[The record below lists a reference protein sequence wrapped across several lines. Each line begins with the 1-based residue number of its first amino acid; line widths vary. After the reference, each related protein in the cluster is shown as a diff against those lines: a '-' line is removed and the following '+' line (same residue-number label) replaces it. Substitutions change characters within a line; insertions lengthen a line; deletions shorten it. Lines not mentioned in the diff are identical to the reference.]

1 MFSKALYKQSWK
13 ANGIMWLIIT
23 IATCFMLACVMLIS
37 GGGNITEIRNGI
49 SDTIIDSTIES
60 SVKDTTLNYYE
71 LSLAGLDGFDKAYLQ
86 IKSDPSNT
94 NSDLENYQSALSV
107 VMNNFSEGY
116 TDEQKAEIQNM
127 LALVINFGGGAN
139 DFYTDAPPVSETGA
153 IAYTATFA
161 DEGRD
166 KAIQLHVKTNLSI
179 VIAKNM
185 VEESNVNKMVDSL
198 KVYDVTLEKY
208 DEFGYVGE
216 DGYNNVKSI
225 AVESII
231 TYQAQI
237 DEYSNGK
244 TAEEVAQLK
253 KDTHAK
259 MISSFIST
267 LPTMVSSALE
277 ELGQMDLYSLIVG
290 SIFFKMAG
298 LLLPIIYMIMTAN
311 ALVAGQVDSGS
322 MAYILSTSTKRKQVT
337 FTQATFLISSLLLMF
352 TCTYL
357 TSVVCLSILDI
368 EVKLTYTH
376 LLFMNLGAFLAMFAM
391 SGICF
396 LASCWFNR
404 SKYSMALGG
413 GLNMFFL
420 VATMLGLF
428 GSPVLPSVIRLK
440 ALNFFN
446 YTSLISLFDVISIL
460 DGTWTFVWKF
470 AILLVFGI
478 TCYIIGSRKFER
490 KDLPL

>member
-23 IATCFMLACVMLIS
+23 IATCFMLTCVMLIS
-37 GGGNITEIRNGI
+37 GGGNIAEIRNGI
-49 SDTIIDSTIES
+49 SDTIIDSTVES
-60 SVKDTTLNYYE
+60 SIKDTSLNYYE
-71 LSLAGLDGFDKAYLQ
+71 LSLGGLDGFDNAYTQ
-86 IKSDPSNT
+86 MGETPEKYADAIN
-94 NSDLENYQSALSV
+94 V
-107 VMNNFSEGY
+107 VMANFSEGY
-116 TDEQKAEIQNM
+116 TKEQQAEIRNM
-127 LALVINFGGGAN
+127 LTLVINFNGVCNEFFTAE
-139 DFYTDAPPVSETGA
+139 TPVGETGA
-153 IAYTATFA
+153 ILYTSSLQGEA
-161 DEGRD
+161 DRAE
-166 KAIQLHVKTNLSI
+166 KLQQQVKTNLSI

-185 VEESNVNKMVDSL
+185 VAEDNVNKMVESL
-198 KVYDVTLEKY
+198 KGYDVTLEKY
-208 DEFGYVGE
+208 DEFGYVGVS
-216 DGYNNVKSI
+216 GYNNVKSI

-237 DEYSNGK
+237 DEYSVGK
-244 TAEEVAQLK
+244 TPEEVVKLK

-277 ELGQMDLYSLIVG
+277 ELGQMDLYSMIVG

-337 FTQATFLISSLLLMF
+337 FTQAIFLISSLFLMF

-357 TSVVCLSILDI
+357 TSIVCLSILDI

-404 SKYSMALGG
+404 GKYSMAVGG

-428 GSPVLPSVIRLK
+428 GSSVLPSVIRLK

-470 AILLVFGI
+470 AILFVFGI
-478 TCYIIGSRKFER
+478 ICYIIGSRKFER

>member
-37 GGGNITEIRNGI
+37 GGGNITEMRNGI
-49 SDTIIDSTIES
+49 SDTIIDSTIEANI
-60 SVKDTTLNYYE
+60 KDTSLNYYE
-71 LSLAGLDGFDKAYLQ
+71 LCLGGLDGFDKAYASTSDYQ
-86 IKSDPSNT
+86 TSINMVMSNFSDDDYTAEQKEEIKS
-94 NSDLENYQSALSV
+94 
-107 VMNNFSEGY
+107 
-116 TDEQKAEIQNM
+116 M
-127 LALVINFGGGAN
+127 LTLVINYNGSAN
-139 DFYTDAPPVSETGA
+139 MFYNQETPVAETNVVEYTTTLMEDADRESKL
-153 IAYTATFA
+153 
-161 DEGRD
+161 RN
-166 KAIQLHVKTNLSI
+166 QVKTNLSI
-179 VIAKNM
+179 VVAKNM
-185 VEESNVNKMVDSL
+185 VTEENVNKMVNSL
-198 KVYDVTLEKY
+198 KDYDVTVEKY
-208 DEFGYVGE
+208 DSFGYVGVN
-216 DGYNNVKSI
+216 GYNNIKSI
-225 AVESII
+225 VVENIV
-231 TYQAQI
+231 TYQAQV
-237 DEYSNGK
+237 DELSQGK
-244 TAEEVAQLK
+244 TAEEIAQIK
-253 KDTHAK
+253 NDTHK
-259 MISSFIST
+259 KLISSFIST
-267 LPTMVSSALE
+267 LPQNVSNALE

-298 LLLPIIYMIMTAN
+298 LLLPIIYMIMSAN

-337 FTQATFLISSLLLMF
+337 FTQAMFLISSLFLMF
-352 TCTYL
+352 TCTYI
-357 TSVVCLSILDI
+357 TSVICLTVLDV

-376 LLFMNLGAFLAMFAM
+376 LLLMNLGAFLTMFAM

-404 SKYSMALGG
+404 GKYSMSLGG

-446 YTSLISLFDVISIL
+446 YASIISLFDVISIL
-460 DGTWTFVWKF
+460 DGTWAFLWKF
-470 AILLVFGI
+470 GILVVFGI
-478 TCYIIGSRKFER
+478 ACYIIGSKKFER